1 MSSHVITASKPRLRR
16 PGVRLGAAV
25 AVLLSVATGC
35 SDGGRDYSVP
45 DDLCGVRVGSELLE
59 PFLPD
64 GEKLTQRAYDAGDTS
79 PRCRVTVDD
88 RLVLYVADDLVPP
101 DTDPLEVQDRA
112 LLRLGNPA
120 AVDVGEAARVAD
132 RGATAVAECTRDG
145 DDMRFVT
152 LIQLEQRTPE
162 DTEQRR
168 TALTDL
174 LRAYFPKAVAGAGCA
189 PT

>member
-1 MSSHVITASKPRLRR
+1 MSSRTATTGKSWPRR

-35 SDGGRDYSVP
+35 SDGGRDYAVP
-45 DDLCGVRVGSELLE
+45 KDLCGVEVGSDLLA

-64 GEKLTQRAYDAGDTS
+64 GEKVAQRAYDAGDTS

-88 RLVLYVADDLVPP
+88 RLILYVADDLVPP
-101 DTDPLEVQDRA
+101 DTDPLKVQDRA

-120 AVDVGEAARVAD
+120 PVDVGEAARVAN
-132 RGATAVAECTRDG
+132 RGATAVAGCTRDG
-145 DDMRFVT
+145 AEKKFVT
-152 LIQLEQRTPE
+152 LLQLERSTPE

-168 TALTDL
+168 SALTDL
-174 LRAYFPKAVAGAGCA
+174 LRAYSPKAMADLGCA
-189 PT
+189 PK